1 MDGVR
6 KGKYVAVHRIA
17 SNYEVMSA
25 IVLHALSG
33 RDITSSLFGNSKK
46 IFYDRWKLFPEITK
60 VLVELASV
68 Q

>member
-1 MDGVR
+1 MVIAISMYYCIPNLHELW

-46 IFYDRWKLFPEITK
+46 IFYDR
-60 VLVELASV
+60 
-68 Q
+68 